1 MAPSYGWVSTASRQE
16 PIRGGS
22 LLLTTKFQ
30 EIPGTHFTYLERMKA
45 EPTLELHSAFELGIP
60 LLGNLNH

>member
-1 MAPSYGWVSTASRQE
+1 MAPSYGWVSAASRQE

-22 LLLTTKFQ
+22 LLPTTKFQ
-30 EIPGTHFTYLERMKA
+30 ETPGTHFSDLKRMKA
-45 EPTLELHSAFELGIP
+45 EPTLEPHSAFELGIP